1 MASEGVPLVRLHG
14 GDSRSSYE
22 DLWLQSYCIRTSVR
36 RRCSARQGKIESG
49 KRVNTRQVVPHS
61 PSSATHT
68 TCMAGND
75 IRLE

>member
-1 MASEGVPLVRLHG
+1 LSGSTEVTPDRHMKTY
-14 GDSRSSYE
+14 DYSRIAYE
-22 DLWLQSYCIRTSVR
+22 LQFVVDV
-36 RRCSARQGKIESG
+36 RQGKIESG